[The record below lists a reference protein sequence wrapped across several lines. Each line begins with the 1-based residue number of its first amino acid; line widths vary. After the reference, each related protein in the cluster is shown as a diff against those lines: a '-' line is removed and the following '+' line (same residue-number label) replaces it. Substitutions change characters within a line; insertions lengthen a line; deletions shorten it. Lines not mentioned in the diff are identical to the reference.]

1 MQKSIEKIA
10 ANLPGIHAL
19 KSVGSTGR
27 RSIPFSP
34 KSAFLDLYMRQN
46 ERDRLEK
53 EKTRLQR
60 RREQINKNL
69 TVINERMAKLL
80 KIATAGDK
88 QLGKK
93 EGGAYS
99 KSDKHTVLEY

>member
-27 RSIPFSP
+27 RSIPSSP

-46 ERDRLEK
+46 ERDRLTK
-53 EKTRLQR
+53 EKTRLQK
-60 RREQINKNL
+60 RREQINQNL

-93 EGGAYS
+93 ERAYS
-99 KSDKHTVLEY
+99 KSGKHTVLEY